1 MRLLPLLAAA
11 VLFGSGAAHAQSAMT
26 GAGMG
31 TTSPLATSPLGI
43 LGSSASGG
51 SNSTTGIPLGATEID
66 PGGLSPAPISN
77 CNTSDSAAYSGMSS
91 GMTGLSG
98 SGMASMPVGSAFD
111 GGGFD
116 STTSSACA
124 STSASASSAPSGG
137 LASPL
142 SSMGT
147 NSNFT
152 LNGGTIPLG
161 STEIDSAGVSPL
173 ITTPMSNSLLPSCVG
188 STTGNYGPTIGS
200 MSAGTSAITPGC

>member
-1 MRLLPLLAAA
+1 MRLLPFIAAA
-11 VLFGSGAAHAQSAMT
+11 VLFGM
-26 GAGMG
+26 
-31 TTSPLATSPLGI
+31 TSPLASFPLGV

-66 PGGLSPAPISN
+66 PSGLSPAPISN
-77 CNTSDSAAYSGMSS
+77 CNTSGFAAYSGML
-91 GMTGLSG
+91 GGTTGLSG
-98 SGMASMPVGSAFD
+98 SGTSTPVSGSVFD
-111 GGGFD
+111 GGGFSSITTSAGD
-116 STTSSACA
+116 STSG
-124 STSASASSAPSGG
+124 SASRATSGG

-173 ITTPMSNSLLPSCVG
+173 ITTPMSNSLMPSCIG
-188 STTGNYGPTIGS
+188 STTGSYVTAIGS
-200 MSAGTSAITPGC
+200 MSAGASAITAGC